1 MQNNSNVPL
10 QKDYENPRPNQQ
22 PGIRPQKFTTLN
34 ESVLQSLLRDI
45 KQIFIRIR
53 YVVFPFGSGTKRL
66 KNWDLWGP
74 LVLCICLSW
83 TLSAGAPSIAANDIF
98 GTVFCLIWVG
108 ASIVTLN
115 AQILG
120 GDVSIFHSVC
130 TLCYSLFPLNIA
142 AAVCVFMKAQLN
154 FSISLI
160 ITVVAFLWSFKAASI
175 YMEGLMG
182 SDMKGL
188 ALYPVFLFYLFL
200 AFFILQMVAS

>member
-1 MQNNSNVPL
+1 MSQSP
-10 QKDYENPRPNQQ
+10 QITKDVENPRLVQ
-22 PGIRPQKFTTLN
+22 PPVGRPIKPTTLN

-45 KQIFIRIR
+45 RQILIRIR
-53 YVVFPFGSGTKRL
+53 YVVFPFGTGTKRL

-74 LVLCICLSW
+74 LVLCIGLSW
-83 TLSAGAPSIAANDIF
+83 TLSTAAPAVAANDIF

-108 ASIVTLN
+108 AAVVTLN

-120 GDVSIFHSVC
+120 GDISIFHSVC
-130 TLCYSLFPLNIA
+130 TLCYSLFPLNVA
-142 AAVCVFMKAQLN
+142 AAFCVFFKAKLD

-182 SDMKGL
+182 SETKGL

-200 AFFILQMVAS
+200 AFFVLQMVAS